1 MYQTVYNEYG
11 EPMGTE
17 YVREPWEEEIAYYE
31 EMDRRAEDPIYAA
44 SVENQRWYNA
54 ACAAFEDRGIEVP
67 EDVIAALAREMR
79 LKKRREDEAR
89 ALNEV
94 QPLVDLLNE
103 IAPECEAKAYYYPET
118 PIEIA
123 TTEIHFLGKNPSDED
138 IDKVKKACIERGLD
152 ICVDDYVY

>member
-1 MYQTVYNEYG
+1 MAYQTVYNEYG

-17 YVREPWEEEIAYYE
+17 YVREAWEEEIAYYE

-44 SVENQRWYNA
+44 SVENQMWYNA

-79 LKKRREDEAR
+79 LKKRREDEKK
-89 ALNEV
+89 ALDDV

-103 IAPECEAKAYYYPET
+103 LVPNCNAKAYYYPET

-123 TTEIHFLGKNPSDED
+123 TTEIHFLGYYPSDED
-138 IDKVKKACIERGLD
+138 IDKVKEAVAERGLD
-152 ICVDDYVY
+152 ICVDDYV